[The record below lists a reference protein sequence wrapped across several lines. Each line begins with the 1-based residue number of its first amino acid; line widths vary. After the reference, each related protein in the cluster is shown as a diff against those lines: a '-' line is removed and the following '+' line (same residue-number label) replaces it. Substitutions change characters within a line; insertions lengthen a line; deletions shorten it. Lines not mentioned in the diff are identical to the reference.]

1 MLEQLRRLIHG
12 DAAKTQQPE
21 KHAKWEWHYE
31 MHARPAAWEWHH
43 EMHARSAAWEWH
55 HEHGRPATWEWHH
68 DMHATPQTLPVN
80 SQQPGAA
87 FSLVIVH
94 TAAANP
100 AGQIF
105 TSLVKTEK

>member
-1 MLEQLRRLIHG
+1 MLEHLHRLKAIFHE
-12 DAAKTQQPE
+12 DAARTQQPAQ
-21 KHAKWEWHYE
+21 HAKWEWHHE
-31 MHARPAAWEWHH
+31 MHARPAAWEW
-43 EMHARSAAWEWH
+43 RD
-55 HEHGRPATWEWHH
+55 
-68 DMHATPQTLPVN
+68 DMHATPQALPVN

-87 FSLVIVH
+87 LSLVIVH

>member
-1 MLEQLRRLIHG
+1 
-12 DAAKTQQPE
+12 
-21 KHAKWEWHYE
+21 
-31 MHARPAAWEWHH
+31 
-43 EMHARSAAWEWH
+43 
-55 HEHGRPATWEWHH
+55 
-68 DMHATPQTLPVN
+68 MHATPQTLPAN

>member
-1 MLEQLRRLIHG
+1 MLEHLHRLKAVFHE
-12 DAAKTQQPE
+12 DAARTQQPAQ
-21 KHAKWEWHYE
+21 HAKWEWHHE

-43 EMHARSAAWEWH
+43 EMHARPAAWEWH
-55 HEHGRPATWEWHH
+55 D
-68 DMHATPQTLPVN
+68 DMHATPQALPVN

-87 FSLVIVH
+87 LSLVIVH

>member
-1 MLEQLRRLIHG
+1 MLEHLHRLKAVFHE
-12 DAAKTQQPE
+12 DAARTQQPAQ
-21 KHAKWEWHYE
+21 HAKWEWHHE
-31 MHARPAAWEWHH
+31 MHARPAAWEWHD
-43 EMHARSAAWEWH
+43 
-55 HEHGRPATWEWHH
+55 
-68 DMHATPQTLPVN
+68 DMHATPQALPVN

-87 FSLVIVH
+87 LSLVIVH